1 METGQLGPCAG
12 QGHPQQQEGPHGSGG
27 TCGTRPPRN
36 PRPQFPFSLSGRAAL
51 ALKSHFFFQPHA
63 GKIPALHLTQSPL
76 FIQPP
81 APPPA
86 PPPWGAGGHLRV
98 LGVPHRK
105 RGGHCG
111 VWHSNRTPI
120 TSPRGAGRAPPA
132 APRPVPLPQSL
143 SLPFPRRCHLPAAQ
157 ACHRGCCVPWRVTL
171 LSSLPGPP
179 QPLRSP
185 RAGLGSTPDIPQ
197 HQTQAPRPP
206 SRDSQYLPVFPH
218 DRQDLPGNPSAPPW
232 LPGSSSDP
240 RDSQFLLVSPNAP
253 STSQS
258 SV

>member
-1 METGQLGPCAG
+1 MALGAPAGPPPPKPPASVSLLIERTGSSSSQISLLL
-12 QGHPQQQEGPHGSGG
+12 ST
-27 TCGTRPPRN
+27 TCWEN
-36 PRPQFPFSLSGRAAL
+36 PS
-51 ALKSHFFFQPHA
+51 
-63 GKIPALHLTQSPL
+63 SPL
-76 FIQPP
+76 NPVPPLHP
-81 APPPA
+81 APRTSPSPPTPGCWGA
-86 PPPWGAGGHLRV
+86 PQGAGGAPQKAGGALRCV
-98 LGVPHRK
+98 ALQPHPD
-105 RGGHCG
+105 
-111 VWHSNRTPI
+111 NI
-120 TSPRGAGRAPPA
+120 SPRRRTGAPA

-157 ACHRGCCVPWRVTL
+157 GCHRGCCVPWRGTL
-171 LSSLPGPP
+171 LSSLPGPL

-240 RDSQFLLVSPNAP
+240 RDSQFLRVSPNAP

-258 SV
+258 PV